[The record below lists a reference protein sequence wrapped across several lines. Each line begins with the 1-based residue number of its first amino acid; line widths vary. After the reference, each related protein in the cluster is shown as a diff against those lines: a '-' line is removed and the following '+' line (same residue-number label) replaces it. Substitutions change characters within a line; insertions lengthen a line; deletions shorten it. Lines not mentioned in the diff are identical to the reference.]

1 MLANRSVHP
10 SSSRLAIALVAL
22 GAAALIGFA
31 VRAESQPPDAR
42 QESRP
47 ALPVAL
53 DTPDAVNQMH
63 ESVRNLKQLCIA
75 LHDWADAHQ
84 QTSSSKTTAPSGSPL
99 MSKYY
104 RFPAAVVYGK
114 DGKGKYPHSWRVE
127 LLPYL
132 GERKL
137 YDHYQ
142 FDEPWDSKANKVV
155 LANMPEVFRDP
166 ADAPKSVN
174 SAYFVFVGRLVD
186 DSVNGADLQ
195 TFFSSQVGVAFRQV
209 TDGTTNTIAI
219 VEAKRDIPWTKPED
233 IPYDPAGKLPQLG
246 GFFKGG
252 FCATFGDGS
261 TRFLEEPITDSAL
274 KAMIS
279 PAAGDKIDYVFRWQ
293 NIPGRDPAK

>member
-10 SSSRLAIALVAL
+10 SSSRLAISLVAL

-31 VRAESQPPDAR
+31 ARAESQPPDAR

-47 ALPVAL
+47 ALPVAI

-75 LHDWADAHQ
+75 LHDWAAAHQ
-84 QTSSSKTTAPSGSPL
+84 SSKTT
-99 MSKYY
+99 
-104 RFPAAVVYGK
+104 RFPPAAVYGK

-166 ADAPKSVN
+166 ADAPDSVN

-195 TFFSSQVGVAFRQV
+195 TFFSSKVGVAFRQV

-261 TRFLEEPITDSAL
+261 TWLIEEPIKDAAL

-279 PAAGDKIDYVFRWQ
+279 PAAGDKIDYVRRPQ
-293 NIPGRDPAK
+293 RVPYGRGPAK